1 MKNVT
6 VLGSTGSIGRQA
18 LDVIRMHPELFRL
31 RGLGAHASTELFTE
45 QLNTWRPALA
55 AFSVPLGD
63 TGDTKLFTGPDAA
76 ERLAEDPETDI
87 VVMGISG
94 FAALR
99 PLLAALKAGK
109 RVALANK
116 ESIVCGGKLVKEAL
130 LSGGE
135 ILPVDSEQSAIF
147 QCLKNGRRE
156 EVSKLLLTASGG
168 PFREKKREE
177 LANITPEQAV
187 AHPTWSMGRKISLDS
202 ATMFNKGL
210 EVMEAAGLFDFP
222 GEKIEV
228 LIHPQSVVHSMVEF
242 RDGTVMADMGPT
254 DMRLAIQYA
263 MTYPDR
269 IPSPAGTLSWE
280 RTAPLTFIK
289 PSFERFPALKMA
301 YECLRLGRCYPA
313 VYNGANEQAA
323 ALFFKGRIRF
333 TEIEE
338 CVFSAL
344 DAFSGMDDCT
354 WENVL
359 EADGFAREKAL
370 QWARKREN

>member
-31 RGLGAHASTELFTE
+31 RGLGAHASRDAFMA
-45 QLNTWRPALA
+45 QLAAERPALA
-55 AFSVPLGD
+55 SFSAPLPVPDGTRLY
-63 TGDTKLFTGPDAA
+63 TGADAA
-76 ERLAEDPETDI
+76 ERLAADPETDI
-87 VVMGISG
+87 VVLGISG
-94 FAALR
+94 FAALK
-99 PLLAALKAGK
+99 PLLAALRAGK

-130 LSGGE
+130 RSGGE
-135 ILPVDSEQSAIF
+135 LLPVDSEQSAIF
-147 QCLKNGRRE
+147 QCLQNGRRD
-156 EVSKLLLTASGG
+156 EVEKLILTASGG
-168 PFREKKREE
+168 PFRTRTRDE
-177 LANITPEQAV
+177 LRDITPEQAV

-228 LIHPQSVVHSMVEF
+228 LLHPQSVVHSMVEYK
-242 RDGTVMADMGPT
+242 DGTVMADMGPA

-269 IPSPAGTLSWE
+269 LPSPAGRL
-280 RTAPLTFIK
+280 ALNAVHPLEFFK
-289 PSFERFPALKMA
+289 PSFERFPALEMA
-301 YECLRLGRCYPA
+301 YACLRLGNCYPA

-323 ALFFKGRIRF
+323 ALFFAGQIRF
-333 TEIEE
+333 DEIED
-338 CVFSAL
+338 CVKCAL
-344 DAFSGMDDCT
+344 DAFAGADDT
-354 WENVL
+354 AWEPVL
-359 EADGFAREKAL
+359 AADTFARAEARR
-370 QWARKREN
+370 WAELHK

>member
-18 LDVIRMHPELFRL
+18 LDVISMHPDLFRL
-31 RGLGAHASTELFTE
+31 RGLGAHASTELFRE
-45 QLNTWRPALA
+45 QLNKYRPPLA
-55 AFSVPLGD
+55 SFSVP
-63 TGDTKLFTGPDAA
+63 FTGTGETVLYTGTDAA
-76 ERLAEDPETDI
+76 EKLAADPETDI
-87 VVMGISG
+87 VVLGISG

-130 LSGGE
+130 RAGGE
-135 ILPVDSEQSAIF
+135 LLPVDSEQSAIF
-147 QCLKNGRRE
+147 QCLQNGRRE
-156 EVSKLLLTASGG
+156 EVSKLILTASGG
-168 PFREKKREE
+168 PFRLKKREE
-177 LANITPEQAV
+177 LTNITPAQAV

-228 LIHPQSVVHSMVEF
+228 LLHPQSVVHSMVEY

-263 MTYPDR
+263 MTFPER
-269 IPSPAGTLSWE
+269 LPSPAGQIDWRQTG
-280 RTAPLTFIK
+280 PLEFFK
-289 PSFERFPALKMA
+289 PSFERFPALEMA

-323 ALFFKGRIRF
+323 SLFFAGRIRF

-338 CVFSAL
+338 CVRCAL
-344 DAFSGMDDCT
+344 DAFAGMDDT
-354 WENVL
+354 AWESVL
-359 EADGFAREKAL
+359 AADTFAREQVRLWEQNKA
-370 QWARKREN
+370 